1 MGVLKITETDFENE
15 VLKAEGKVVVDFY
28 ADWCGPC
35 KMLGPVMEK
44 ISEELEGKVK
54 FTKINIDE
62 NMSIAE
68 KYEIM
73 SIPTIIVFENGNAKN
88 TIIGLRSKQEIIDTI
103 NE

>member
-1 MGVLKITETDFENE
+1 MGVLKVTENDFENE
-15 VLKAEGKVVVDFY
+15 VLKTEGKVVVDFY

-44 ISEELEGKVK
+44 ISEELDGKVK

-73 SIPTIIVFENGNAKN
+73 SIPTIIVFENGNVKN